1 MYYSNRVISV
11 DNCRVKNLN
20 QTRGELMNT
29 KKNKESMDLPLT
41 IFHDNEFYYL
51 KFTIINIEKTLVL
64 TFDH

>member
-1 MYYSNRVISV
+1 
-11 DNCRVKNLN
+11 
-20 QTRGELMNT
+20 MNT

-41 IFHDNEFYYL
+41 IFHDDEFYYL